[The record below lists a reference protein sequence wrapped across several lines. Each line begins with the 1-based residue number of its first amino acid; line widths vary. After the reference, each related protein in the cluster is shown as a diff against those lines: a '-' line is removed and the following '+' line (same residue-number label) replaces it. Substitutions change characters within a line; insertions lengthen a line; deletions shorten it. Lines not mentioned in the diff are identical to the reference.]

1 MHIIQNENQSNQCG
15 MLWLRYYRAEP
26 EASMNVLITND
37 AYFYNIAEIEGVSAD
52 IQEERGTPDPLISTA
67 VHK

>member
-1 MHIIQNENQSNQCG
+1 